1 MSSTMNGRVKD
12 PNDTTGR
19 LVAAGKVNG
28 TAVYDMK
35 GERLGSVEDIM
46 IDKVSGNVNYAVL
59 SFGGFL
65 GIGSSYHPLPWNE
78 LTYDTSLGGYVVDR
92 TKEQLEGAPT
102 YSSSEL
108 RSWDDAV
115 YSGRIDDYYNGLS

>member
-1 MSSTMNGRVKD
+1 MNGRVKD

-65 GIGSSYHPLPWNE
+65 GIGSEYYPLPWRK
-78 LTYDTSLGGYVVDR
+78 LHYDTSLGGFRVDISR
-92 TKEQLEGAPT
+92 ETLEGAPRYERDT
-102 YSSSEL
+102 AWSD
-108 RSWDDAV
+108 WQAVDA
-115 YSGRIDDYYNGLS
+115 YYGPAI

>member
-1 MSSTMNGRVKD
+1 MSSTMAGRVKD
-12 PNDTTGR
+12 PDDATGR

-46 IDKVSGNVNYAVL
+46 IDKISGQVNYAIL

-65 GIGSSYHPLPWNE
+65 GVGSEYYPLPWRN
-78 LTYDTSLGGYVVDR
+78 LTYDTSLGGFRVDVAR
-92 TKEQLEGAPT
+92 ETLEGAPKYGRDT
-102 YSSSEL
+102 AWSD
-108 RSWDDAV
+108 WAMVDA
-115 YSGRIDDYYNGLS
+115 YYGPGT